1 MPTPPPCTLWASR
14 PPWTSGV
21 GRICPST
28 WCWSRPTAAWYTPPA
43 LRTASTRE
51 RAAPMSTNPLRPELK
66 WNRFDTLVALS
77 VALLAIVSALLF
89 YLPRSQTG
97 VLTVV
102 ITVSGQEVQRT
113 PLSEFTAAD
122 VAHNG
127 YTLHIAAANGGVA
140 VTSSDCPT
148 QDCVHT
154 GRISRAGQSI
164 VCLPAQVA
172 VQLVGAATPDGPD
185 VIVG

>member
-1 MPTPPPCTLWASR
+1 
-14 PPWTSGV
+14 
-21 GRICPST
+21 
-28 WCWSRPTAAWYTPPA
+28 
-43 LRTASTRE
+43 
-51 RAAPMSTNPLRPELK
+51 MSTNPLRPELK
-66 WNRFDTLVALS
+66 WNRFDTLVALT

-89 YLPRSQTG
+89 YLPRSQSG

-102 ITVSGQEVQRT
+102 ITVSGQEIQRT

-164 VCLPAQVA
+164 VCLPAQV
-172 VQLVGAATPDGPD
+172 VISLVGAASD
-185 VIVG
+185 VDAVLG

>member
-1 MPTPPPCTLWASR
+1 
-14 PPWTSGV
+14 
-21 GRICPST
+21 
-28 WCWSRPTAAWYTPPA
+28 
-43 LRTASTRE
+43 
-51 RAAPMSTNPLRPELK
+51 MSTNPLRPELK
-66 WNRFDTLVALS
+66 WNRFDTLAALT

-102 ITVSGQEVQRT
+102 VTVSGQEIQRT

-127 YTLHIAAANGGVA
+127 YTLHIAPVDGGVA

>member
-1 MPTPPPCTLWASR
+1 
-14 PPWTSGV
+14 
-21 GRICPST
+21 
-28 WCWSRPTAAWYTPPA
+28 
-43 LRTASTRE
+43 
-51 RAAPMSTNPLRPELK
+51 MSTNPLHPELK
-66 WNRFDTLVALS
+66 WNRFDTLVALT

-89 YLPRSQTG
+89 YLPRSQSG

-102 ITVSGQEVQRT
+102 ITVSGQEIQRT

-127 YTLHIAAANGGVA
+127 YTLHIAAADGGVA

-154 GRISRAGQSI
+154 GVITRAGQSI
-164 VCLPAQVA
+164 VCLPAQVVVHLEGTA
-172 VQLVGAATPDGPD
+172 PDAPD

>member
-1 MPTPPPCTLWASR
+1 MLYFFFGIFCRCRRIRTGCFFHLSGYLDDGSLTGNGSR
-14 PPWTSGV
+14 FQAD
-21 GRICPST
+21 PS
-28 WCWSRPTAAWYTPPA
+28 
-43 LRTASTRE
+43 RTDA
-51 RAAPMSTNPLRPELK
+51 
-66 WNRFDTLVALS
+66 FGQFGQGG
-77 VALLAIVSALLF
+77 LADGMADGEDDLFMDIVRQGADV
-89 YLPRSQTG
+89 
-97 VLTVV
+97 VLDAFVV
-102 ITVSGQEVQRT
+102 D
-113 PLSEFTAAD
+113 D

-127 YTLHIAAANGGVA
+127 YTLHIAAADGGVA

-172 VQLVGAATPDGPD
+172 VQLVGAATPDAPD

>member
-1 MPTPPPCTLWASR
+1 
-14 PPWTSGV
+14 
-21 GRICPST
+21 
-28 WCWSRPTAAWYTPPA
+28 
-43 LRTASTRE
+43 
-51 RAAPMSTNPLRPELK
+51 MSTNPLRPELK
-66 WNRFDTLVALS
+66 WNRFDTLVALT

-113 PLSEFTAAD
+113 PLFEFTAAD

-127 YTLHIAAANGGVA
+127 YTLHIAAADGGVA

-154 GRISRAGQSI
+154 GVITRAGQSI
-164 VCLPAQVA
+164 VCLPAQVVVHLEGTA
-172 VQLVGAATPDGPD
+172 PDAPD

>member
-1 MPTPPPCTLWASR
+1 
-14 PPWTSGV
+14 
-21 GRICPST
+21 
-28 WCWSRPTAAWYTPPA
+28 
-43 LRTASTRE
+43 
-51 RAAPMSTNPLRPELK
+51 MSTNPLRPELK
-66 WNRFDTLVALS
+66 WNRFDTLVALT

-102 ITVSGQEVQRT
+102 VTVSGQEVQRT
-113 PLSEFTAAD
+113 PLSDFTAAD

-127 YTLHIAAANGGVA
+127 YTLHIAAVDGGVA

-172 VQLVGAATPDGPD
+172 VQLVGAASPDAPD

>member
-1 MPTPPPCTLWASR
+1 
-14 PPWTSGV
+14 
-21 GRICPST
+21 
-28 WCWSRPTAAWYTPPA
+28 
-43 LRTASTRE
+43 
-51 RAAPMSTNPLRPELK
+51 MSTNPLHPELK
-66 WNRFDTLVALS
+66 WNRFDTLVALT

-102 ITVSGQEVQRT
+102 VTVSGQEVQRT

-164 VCLPAQVA
+164 VCLPAQVVVSLVSTSSDVDA
-172 VQLVGAATPDGPD
+172 VLG
-185 VIVG
+185 

>member
-1 MPTPPPCTLWASR
+1 
-14 PPWTSGV
+14 
-21 GRICPST
+21 
-28 WCWSRPTAAWYTPPA
+28 
-43 LRTASTRE
+43 
-51 RAAPMSTNPLRPELK
+51 MSTNPLHPELK
-66 WNRFDTLVALS
+66 WNRFDTLVALT

-89 YLPRSQTG
+89 YLPRSQSG

-102 ITVSGQEVQRT
+102 VTVSGQEIQRT

-154 GRISRAGQSI
+154 GAISRAGQSI
-164 VCLPAQVA
+164 VCLPAQV
-172 VQLVGAATPDGPD
+172 VISLVGAASD
-185 VIVG
+185 VDAVLG

>member
-1 MPTPPPCTLWASR
+1 M
-14 PPWTSGV
+14 
-21 GRICPST
+21 
-28 WCWSRPTAAWYTPPA
+28 
-43 LRTASTRE
+43 
-51 RAAPMSTNPLRPELK
+51 RPELK
-66 WNRFDTLVALS
+66 WNRFDTLVALT

-122 VAHNG
+122 AAHNG

-154 GRISRAGQSI
+154 GRSSRAGQSI